1 MGTEKAAAVT
11 LFFPPTDL
19 FPLPFPPTDLFLA
32 AWRDDPALRATES
45 DNTPAVS
52 SPGGQGGVANGL
64 PAAERRSPLIVIAFR
79 GSKKASDYFVTD
91 LSPRFAPLHTRAAPK
106 PKLAQAN
113 GPEPE
118 PISGQQLDLAFG
130 PDSDTRPDP
139 ALDPDSDTRP
149 DPDLGPDS
157 DPMSWLWTDES
168 EARLLPV
175 LANSERPCVTVG
187 VW

>member
-11 LFFPPTDL
+11 LFFPPS
-19 FPLPFPPTDLFLA
+19 DLFLD

-52 SPGGQGGVANGL
+52 SPGGQGGVADGL

-106 PKLAQAN
+106 PKRTQAN

-118 PISGQQLDLAFG
+118 PISGQQSDLAFG

-139 ALDPDSDTRP
+139 ALS
-149 DPDLGPDS
+149 PDS